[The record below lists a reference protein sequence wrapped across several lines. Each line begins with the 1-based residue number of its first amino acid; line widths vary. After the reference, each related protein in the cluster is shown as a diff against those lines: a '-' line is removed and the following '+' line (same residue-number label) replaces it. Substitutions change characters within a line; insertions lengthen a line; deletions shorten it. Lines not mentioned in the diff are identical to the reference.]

1 MSQISKAPLLIV
13 STVLLAA
20 SGPTWTSKPAQ
31 QWDEQEAK
39 QVLSGSPWVKKVLP
53 AQLPNVSEAAL
64 RQSGRMGGGQGVNL
78 GALSSASTL
87 TGVGSRP
94 QDTTRHRRKGI
105 AAVEVRW
112 ESANPVRVAEKAA
125 HEEDPPAWE
134 GDMYAIAVYDVAGL
148 DLDQKGLPAQL
159 KQAAFLK
166 LSSKTSLKPVQ
177 VELLPQEGDLT
188 TVVFLFPRTV
198 EIKPEDKN
206 VQFFGVFGRLS
217 VTQAFSPKEMSFQ
230 GKLEL

>member
-1 MSQISKAPLLIV
+1 
-13 STVLLAA
+13 
-20 SGPTWTSKPAQ
+20 
-31 QWDEQEAK
+31 
-39 QVLSGSPWVKKVLP
+39 
-53 AQLPNVSEAAL
+53 
-64 RQSGRMGGGQGVNL
+64 
-78 GALSSASTL
+78 
-87 TGVGSRP
+87 
-94 QDTTRHRRKGI
+94 
-105 AAVEVRW
+105 
-112 ESANPVRVAEKAA
+112 
-125 HEEDPPAWE
+125 
-134 GDMYAIAVYDVAGL
+134 VAGL

-166 LSSKTSLKPVQ
+166 LSSKTSLKPAQ

-217 VTQAFSPKEMSFQ
+217 VTQAFSPKEMQFQ